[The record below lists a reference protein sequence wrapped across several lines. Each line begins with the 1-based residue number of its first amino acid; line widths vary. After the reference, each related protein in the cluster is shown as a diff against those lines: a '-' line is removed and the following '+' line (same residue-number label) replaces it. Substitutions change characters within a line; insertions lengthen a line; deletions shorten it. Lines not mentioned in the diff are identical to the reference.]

1 MQYSIGSA
9 DLYLTSNPQVT
20 FFKQPIK
27 RHTRFSVD
35 HTTVPIQGVS
45 DFGQRPSITI
55 SKAGD
60 LLLNIWLEI
69 TLPNL
74 ADYQFSSTTGK
85 PPEGVRWCD
94 KVGLALIK
102 SAELEIG
109 GQRIERIVP
118 EFLDCWTELTQSEER
133 LRMLNDMWSITPSS
147 TNNRITVPLMFYFH
161 DQPSQAIPLCAIMY
175 HDIRVNLELERAENL
190 LRSIGDP
197 ITTAFKNGDMTK
209 PLSIS
214 EFECHVTYIMLDPD
228 ERRRFTDTAQEY
240 LITTTQYNGAD
251 PYISGNS
258 VRRFDLTF
266 SNPVKEL
273 IWIYS
278 EDTALAPNSVTG
290 NRLFDY
296 HSYGGNGG
304 PMITGGNT
312 TAWTVS
318 VMSGDFDTAT
328 GASVVLP
335 NPANASDAI
344 VDILVKDGN
353 GIDVEVDSKTISI
366 GSICVRIPPVQGVQ
380 LPLHVR
386 AIVTASP
393 MDGIGGLPP
402 LSTAKLVLLG
412 TDRFKERSGVY
423 FNKVQPFEHHK
434 RVPSRPI
441 YCYSF
446 GMWPEELYPSGTANF
461 SRIDSAALVLTFPAS
476 TASGRVKIFAR
487 AFNVLRIDKGIAS
500 LVYTS

>member
-1 MQYSIGSA
+1 
-9 DLYLTSNPQVT
+9 
-20 FFKQPIK
+20 
-27 RHTRFSVD
+27 
-35 HTTVPIQGVS
+35 
-45 DFGQRPSITI
+45 
-55 SKAGD
+55 
-60 LLLNIWLEI
+60 
-69 TLPNL
+69 
-74 ADYQFSSTTGK
+74 
-85 PPEGVRWCD
+85 
-94 KVGLALIK
+94 
-102 SAELEIG
+102 
-109 GQRIERIVP
+109 
-118 EFLDCWTELTQSEER
+118 
-133 LRMLNDMWSITPSS
+133 MLNDMWSITPSS